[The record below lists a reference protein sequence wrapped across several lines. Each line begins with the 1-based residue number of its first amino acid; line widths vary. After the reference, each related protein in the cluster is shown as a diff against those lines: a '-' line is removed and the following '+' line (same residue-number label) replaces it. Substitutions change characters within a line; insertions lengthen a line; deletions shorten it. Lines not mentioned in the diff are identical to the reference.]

1 MISNMLRKLKHPF
14 IMAAVMVLIFLMPGC
29 SYPTM
34 QDGTSSWVALKVT
47 DDLVGRMSGEAWLDW
62 IEKLSGA
69 EAVEIDGEMTTI
81 ETRYDY
87 AMFTGQEN
95 ARAFEY
101 VQEQVTAMVGAD
113 QVEVDPYQ
121 YTDAER
127 TYTWKNLIVTLPG
140 ETKPEEV
147 VILSAHL
154 DSIVVRRGDP
164 LVRAPGANDN
174 GTGLATALEAVRY
187 LRDYKFA
194 RTIKVIFFTAEEL
207 GLEGSRAYVRD
218 HATENIVGV
227 INLDMFG
234 YDGDGDRCFEIHA
247 GTLPASQAI
256 GVLVADNI
264 GTYDLGL
271 NYDFLTA
278 TATDRSDHASF
289 WSQGVPAV
297 LLVENFFEDD
307 QPGGCQGL
315 DGNPVYHK
323 PEDTVDRVNVGY
335 AFDIA
340 RVSLASLSDLAEPLG
355 FRSLERFL
363 RLLVAQFWEQF

>member
-1 MISNMLRKLKHPF
+1 MLRKLERPF
-14 IMAAVMVLIFLMPGC
+14 IMAFVMILIILLPGC
-29 SYPTM
+29 SYPSM
-34 QDGTSSWVALKVT
+34 QGGTSSWIASKVT
-47 DDLVGRMSGEAWLDW
+47 DDLVSRMSGEAWLDW

-69 EAVEIDGEMTTI
+69 EAVEIGGDMTTI

-113 QVEVDPYQ
+113 QVEVDPYH

-127 TYTWKNLIVTLPG
+127 TYTWQNLIVTLPG
-140 ETKPEEV
+140 VTRPEEV

-174 GTGLATALEAVRY
+174 GTGLATVLEAVRL

-194 RTIKVIFFTAEEL
+194 RTIKIIFFTGEEL
-207 GLEGSRAYVRD
+207 GLEGSRAYVQD
-218 HATENIVGV
+218 HATENIAGV

-247 GTLPASQAI
+247 GTLPASQEI
-256 GVLVADNI
+256 GLLIADNI

-271 NYDFLTA
+271 NYDLLTV
-278 TATDRSDHASF
+278 TATDRSDHAAF
-289 WSQGVPAV
+289 WAQGVPAV

-323 PEDTVDRVNVGY
+323 PEDTVDRVNVSY

-340 RVSLASLSDLAEPLG
+340 RASLASLSELAEPLG
-355 FRSLERFL
+355 FHSLDRFL